1 MNEGQGLVLGCSD
14 HKIFGHQT
22 QKWCRPLYTLLQK
35 INNWH
40 RSPTS
45 SSMVLLFVAMQCS
58 IMTEFLLILCIS
70 NNMINIKDVNMNNKM
85 LFREF
90 KRVRELCMNIYVT
103 QVIHFF
109 SATNA
114 TLIPT
119 WTPKKT
125 SFCCGFNRFEKQS
138 EHFQN
143 CSELI
148 QSFDL
153 NTFHIMWWLSLNI

>member
-1 MNEGQGLVLGCSD
+1 
-14 HKIFGHQT
+14 
-22 QKWCRPLYTLLQK
+22 
-35 INNWH
+35 
-40 RSPTS
+40 
-45 SSMVLLFVAMQCS
+45 
-58 IMTEFLLILCIS
+58 
-70 NNMINIKDVNMNNKM
+70 MINIKDVNMNNKM

-109 SATNA
+109 LQQMQPSYQHE
-114 TLIPT
+114 LP
-119 WTPKKT
+119 
-125 SFCCGFNRFEKQS
+125 SFCYRFNRFERQP

-153 NTFHIMWWLSLNI
+153 QICT